1 MMKYLLNVIPVLFAF
16 ILLTSCNNNSEFLIE
31 KNRVG
36 PLTNET
42 EIQELAS
49 IFSSDSLVAHL
60 SEGALGFGGA
70 MMESEDEF
78 LVYSKE
84 GEHLLT
90 VVAENPLDSTS
101 LIDRVEIISKSY
113 KTKTNVGIGSTFDQ
127 VNLNVQIDRVE
138 KGLTSAILYVDEL
151 NATLVIDQKELGMNS
166 LRPGKMLL
174 ERIPGD
180 SEFRSFTLWFD

>member
-1 MMKYLLNVIPVLFAF
+1 MKYLLNVIPVLFLS
-16 ILLTSCNNNSEFLIE
+16 ILLTSCNTNSEFLIE

-42 EIQELAS
+42 EIQDLAA

-60 SEGALGFGGA
+60 SEGAIGYGGA
-70 MMESEDEF
+70 MMESEDEY
-78 LVYSKE
+78 LVYSKD
-84 GEHLLT
+84 GEHLIT

-101 LIDRVEIISKSY
+101 LIDRVEIISEAYQTNS
-113 KTKTNVGIGSTFDQ
+113 NVGIGSTFDQ

-180 SEFRSFTLWFD
+180 SKFRSFTVWFD

>member
-1 MMKYLLNVIPVLFAF
+1 MKYLLNVIPVLFLS

-42 EIQELAS
+42 EIQDLAA

-60 SEGALGFGGA
+60 SEGAIGYGGA
-70 MMESEDEF
+70 MMESEDEY
-78 LVYSKE
+78 LVYSKD
-84 GEHLLT
+84 GEHLIT

-101 LIDRVEIISKSY
+101 LIDRVEIISEAYQTNS
-113 KTKTNVGIGSTFDQ
+113 NVGIGSTFDQ

-180 SEFRSFTLWFD
+180 SKFRSFTVWFD

>member
-1 MMKYLLNVIPVLFAF
+1 VFTLLA
-16 ILLTSCNNNSEFLIE
+16 SCNSNSDFLIE

-36 PLTNET
+36 QLTNET
-42 EIQELAS
+42 EIQDLAS
-49 IFSSDSLVAHL
+49 LFSSDSLVAHL
-60 SEGALGFGGA
+60 SEGAVGFGGA
-70 MMESEDEF
+70 MMESEDEY

-90 VVAENPLDSTS
+90 VVAENALDSTS
-101 LIDRVEIISKSY
+101 LIDRVEIISKTY
-113 KTKTNVGIGSTFDQ
+113 RTKNDVGIGSTFDQ
-127 VNLNVQIDRVE
+127 VNLNIQIDRVE

-180 SEFRSFTLWFD
+180 SKFRSFTLWFD